1 MFDRGLQVPG
11 DFEWRAQTG
20 RWRWLILGA
29 LGVVDCGGRSSDVD
43 ASGWE
48 AELQANAGAGGSASV
63 VGSGGAEEPV
73 YGVAGTASTGAGG
86 GRAIATPSA
95 CEAPFTGLGAGWEQC
110 GNGMVHRP
118 ELGSCDPTT
127 RPVTDPAS
135 DAPFSGE
142 CFNDSDCTARPN
154 GHCEYGQIEPG
165 YCVYACWTNEDCRPG
180 FACFCSGSIGACVP
194 ASCSTDADC
203 GDGLLCSDFLK
214 DPGCGGRQFA
224 CQQPTDECAANSDC
238 SDGFCTRGALLT
250 ETPPDAPSWCS
261 QPFFCQVGRPFLV
274 AGHERLSPPVARSDW
289 YSAGDAGNGNAA
301 VSPDPALRDALH
313 LGWLEQA
320 LMEHASVAA
329 FARFSLQLLALGA
342 PADLCSQAASAMQ
355 DEIEHARACFALAR
369 RHSDAD
375 VGPGPLDLAGALDA
389 TDLQAIVFATIAEGC
404 IGETVAAIEAVEAL
418 AHCGDDEV
426 RTILARIA
434 RDETRHAELAW
445 RFVAWALEIGPA
457 TLRDQVRVAFVAA
470 TRVVAGPVSPSP
482 LDLQLARHGLI
493 APALRAEL
501 RSRVLHDVIAPCADA
516 LLESPATRS
525 ARVETGSPAAH
536 VGQVGP
542 LSAQRG

>member
-1 MFDRGLQVPG
+1 MFDRGLPVPSN
-11 DFEWRAQTG
+11 FEWRAQTG

-29 LGVVDCGGRSSDVD
+29 LGVVDCGGRSSDAD
-43 ASGWE
+43 ASGSE
-48 AELQANAGAGGSASV
+48 AELHANAGAAGSASV
-63 VGSGGAEEPV
+63 LGTGGAEEPV
-73 YGVAGTASTGAGG
+73 YGVDGTASTGAGG

-110 GNGMVHRP
+110 GNGMIHRP

-127 RPVTDPAS
+127 RPVTDQAS

-142 CFNDSDCTARPN
+142 CFADSDCTARPN
-154 GHCEYGQIEPG
+154 GHCEYGQSGTG
-165 YCVYACWTNEDCRPG
+165 YCVYGCWTNEDCRPG
-180 FACFCSGSIGACVP
+180 FACLCSGSIGACVP

-203 GDGLLCSDFLK
+203 GDGLLCSDFIK

-224 CQQPTDECAANSDC
+224 CQQPTDECAVNSDC
-238 SDGFCTRGALLT
+238 SHGVCTRGAT
-250 ETPPDAPSWCS
+250 GGGSAPDAPSYCS
-261 QPFFCQVGRPFLV
+261 DVYCQVGRPFLV
-274 AGHERLSPPVARSDW
+274 EGRERLASRVARGDW
-289 YSAGDAGNGNAA
+289 YSADAFGEGSDTPSA
-301 VSPDPALRDALH
+301 DPALRDALH
-313 LGWLEQA
+313 RGWLEQA

-342 PADLCSQAASAMQ
+342 PAHLCSQAASAMQ
-355 DEIEHARACFALAR
+355 DEIEHARACFTLAR

-375 VGPGPLDLAGALDA
+375 VGPGPLDLTGALDA
-389 TDLQAIVFATIAEGC
+389 TDLQTIVFATIAEGC
-404 IGETVAAIEAVEAL
+404 IGETVAAIEAAEAL
-418 AHCGDDEV
+418 AHCDDDDA
-426 RTILARIA
+426 RPILARIA

-457 TLRDQVRVAFVAA
+457 ALRDQVRVAFGAA
-470 TRVVAGPVSPSP
+470 TRAAAPPVTPSP

-525 ARVETGSPAAH
+525 ARAETRSPAAH
-536 VGQVGP
+536 VGQARP